1 MASPKGPLHVGTF
14 LVGANLSAYTDKIT
28 SLGAAEVADLK
39 DIEDAELSGLGM
51 TTIEIRRLRRQAT
64 NTLSIW
70 TNPDAL
76 PAGQQNEGLTVPAVP
91 VNVSNTDRGSK
102 VFNSAAPQPMTM
114 HQPQQQPQQMMMQR
128 PMMQQPMMQQ
138 PMLQQPM
145 LQQPMMGQPM
155 MVQPMM
161 APGVVVSVSSPSA
174 PPSPNSHKPHTECTC
189 AHSKFAAVASLQAHR
204 QITQC

>member
-1 MASPKGPLHVGTF
+1 MELEVMASPKGPLETF

-64 NTLSIW
+64 NALSS
-70 TNPDAL
+70 PDAL
-76 PAGQQNEGLTVPAVP
+76 PAGQQNEGLAVPAVP
-91 VNVSNTDRGSK
+91 VNVGNTGRGSM

-114 HQPQQQPQQMMMQR
+114 HQPQQMMQQQ

-138 PMLQQPM
+138 P
-145 LQQPMMGQPM
+145 
-155 MVQPMM
+155 
-161 APGVVVSVSSPSA
+161 
-174 PPSPNSHKPHTECTC
+174 
-189 AHSKFAAVASLQAHR
+189 
-204 QITQC
+204 